1 MTRQSRIARAV
12 ACHQSGNLAQAERLY
27 RAALRANPAEFDALH
42 LLGVL
47 EAQRGRLDE
56 AHRLIGL
63 ALVHN
68 PRSAQAQLSQGNVLS
83 AQCRF
88 EEALARYE
96 RALAINPDL
105 ADANQNSG
113 NALQALGRNV
123 EALGSYD
130 RALAISPT
138 SAAIRNNRGI
148 VLGKLDRH
156 EEALESFDGAIAM
169 EPGFADAHVNRGQA
183 LEFLGRCEEAAASF
197 ERALGLRPDFHHV
210 AGMLRFAKMQC
221 CDWSEYEPETERL
234 IVDVRASRNAVAPL
248 PFLGISGSAQD
259 QRRCAESWVRNEIA
273 GPQTPLWR
281 GERYAHDRIRL
292 AYLSADFHDHAMA
305 YLMAGLFERHD
316 RARFETIAVSLGP
329 DVRSAMRSRLEG
341 AFERFF
347 DVGQKDDREIANLLR
362 SLEIDILV
370 DLNGFTRGSRAA
382 ILALR
387 PAPVQVNY
395 LGYPGTMGWDCIDYI
410 LADRFVIP
418 EQHRIHFAERVVYL
432 PDTFQA
438 NDSGRHAEGRIP
450 TRAEAGLPERGFVFC
465 SFNNGYK
472 ITPAV
477 FDVWMRLL
485 GQVEESALWLVPGNE
500 AAERNL
506 RREGSERGINP
517 GRIIFARSL
526 NYADHLAR
534 IRLADLFLDT
544 LPFNAGATASDALWA
559 GLPVLICTG
568 EAFAARMAGSL
579 LTAIG
584 APELITRSREQ
595 YEALAL
601 KLATDREML
610 SGIRAKLDR
619 NRLSLPLFDTDRFR
633 AHIEAAYTAMWER
646 CQRGKAPEGFE
657 VEPMR

>member
-1 MTRQSRIARAV
+1 MTRRTGLARAV
-12 ACHQSGNLAQAERLY
+12 ACHQSGNLAEAERLY
-27 RAALRANPAEFDALH
+27 RAVLRVKPAEFDALH

-47 EAQRGRLDE
+47 EAQRGHLNE
-56 AHRLIGL
+56 AQRLIGL

-68 PRSAQAQLSQGNVLS
+68 PRSAEAQLSFGNVL
-83 AQCRF
+83 AALFRF
-88 EEALARYE
+88 EEALDRYE
-96 RALAINPDL
+96 RALAIRPDL
-105 ADANQNSG
+105 ADAHQNRG
-113 NALQALGRNV
+113 NALQALGRTA
-123 EALGSYD
+123 EALESYE
-130 RALAISPT
+130 RALAIFADN
-138 SAAIRNNRGI
+138 AAIHNNRGI

-156 EEALESFDGAIAM
+156 EEALESFGRAIAIQ
-169 EPGFADAHVNRGQA
+169 PDFADALVNRGQT

-197 ERALGLRPDFHHV
+197 ERTLRLRPDFEHV
-210 AGMLRFAKMQC
+210 EGMLRFAKMQC
-221 CDWSEYEPETERL
+221 CDWREYEPETERL
-234 IVDVRASRNAVAPL
+234 IAGVRASRNAAAPF
-248 PFLGISGSAQD
+248 PFLSMSDSAQH
-259 QRRCAESWVRNEIA
+259 QRRCAESWVRNKIP
-273 GPQTPLWR
+273 GSQTSLWR
-281 GERYAHDRIRL
+281 GEQYAHERIRI

-329 DVRSAMRSRLEG
+329 DVQSGMRSRVKG
-341 AFERFF
+341 AFERFL
-347 DVGQKDDREIANLLR
+347 DVGQKKDLDIANLLR

-370 DLNGFTRGSRAA
+370 DLNGYTRGSRTE

-395 LGYPGTMGWDCIDYI
+395 LGYPGTMGSDCIDYI
-410 LADRFVIP
+410 LADRFAIP

-438 NDSGRHAEGRIP
+438 NDSGRRIAERTP

-485 GQVEESALWLVPGNE
+485 GQVEGSVLWLVPDND

-506 RREGSERGINP
+506 RREASERGVDP
-517 GRIIFARSL
+517 ERIIFARSL

-534 IRLADLFLDT
+534 VRLADLFLDT

-559 GLPVLICTG
+559 GLPVVTCSG

-579 LTAIG
+579 LNAIG
-584 APELITRSREQ
+584 APELITRSREE
-595 YEALAL
+595 YEARAL

-610 SGIRAKLDR
+610 TGIRAKLNR
-619 NRLSLPLFDTDRFR
+619 NRQSFPLFDTDRFR
-633 AHIEAAYTAMWER
+633 AHIEAAYTTMWER
-646 CQRGKAPEGFE
+646 TQRGEPPESFA
-657 VEPMR
+657 VEPIG